1 MPSPNRKLK
10 MTPTRMMLSAFC
22 HLSCIRW
29 TIFTQSLELEV
40 QERTSFLA
48 SSYGNSTFIYLMI
61 IVFRL
66 ALAQRMAAASQLKQQ
81 LSPLE
86 KTNVPESV
94 LTNRTHGLRLCGYC
108 ILASTPGRCLQGPGS
123 IKDCL
128 E

>member
-1 MPSPNRKLK
+1 MPSPNKKFK

-29 TIFTQSLELEV
+29 TTFTQPLELEV

-66 ALAQRMAAASQLKQQ
+66 ALAQRMAAANQLKEQ
-81 LSPLE
+81 LSPL
-86 KTNVPESV
+86 
-94 LTNRTHGLRLCGYC
+94 
-108 ILASTPGRCLQGPGS
+108 
-123 IKDCL
+123 
-128 E
+128 